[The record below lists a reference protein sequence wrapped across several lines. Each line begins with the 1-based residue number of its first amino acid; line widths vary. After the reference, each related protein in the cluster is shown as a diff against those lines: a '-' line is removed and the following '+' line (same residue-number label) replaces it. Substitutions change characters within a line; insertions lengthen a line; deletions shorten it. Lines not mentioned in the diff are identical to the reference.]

1 MNCPSLPLHLAPPD
15 CHNLIDEPL
24 LKKGKGLA
32 KGKSEWKAH
41 YLEIMDKQKKM
52 NKNQKPQRDRPCL
65 VYAFC
70 PFQKNV
76 SKLGLPS
83 LKSNPTNTTNTLI
96 ENSEQ

>member
-1 MNCPSLPLHLAPPD
+1 
-15 CHNLIDEPL
+15 
-24 LKKGKGLA
+24 
-32 KGKSEWKAH
+32 
-41 YLEIMDKQKKM
+41 MDKQKKM